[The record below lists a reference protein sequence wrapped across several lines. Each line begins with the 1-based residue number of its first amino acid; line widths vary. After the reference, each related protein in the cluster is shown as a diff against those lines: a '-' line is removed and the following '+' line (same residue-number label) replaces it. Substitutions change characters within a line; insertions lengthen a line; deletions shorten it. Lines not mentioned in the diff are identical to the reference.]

1 MTIFPVKKINDPP
14 TIKQFATRCH
24 IGFDAK
30 GVHLFDKTKP
40 DVEPFTVGYAD
51 IYRWGGSST
60 RFTLVLYDSK
70 IMKTYDVNLETE
82 HSPCMATMIMGYI
95 DAIMSGGR

>member
-1 MTIFPVKKINDPP
+1 M
-14 TIKQFATRCH
+14 
-24 IGFDAK
+24 
-30 GVHLFDKTKP
+30 
-40 DVEPFTVGYAD
+40 GYAD